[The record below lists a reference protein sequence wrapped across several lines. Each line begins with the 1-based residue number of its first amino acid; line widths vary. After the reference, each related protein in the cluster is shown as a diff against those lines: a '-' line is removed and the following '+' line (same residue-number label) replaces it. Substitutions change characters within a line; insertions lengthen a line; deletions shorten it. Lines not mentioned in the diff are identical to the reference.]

1 MLLRIMSCMAEL
13 GFRLYLYFKDPD
25 ATSNVLI
32 NTGSILVLTFSHS
45 IGFVIGVCNLVFKI
59 KFDPIVIPLGTYLI
73 VKALMVPI
81 FILFGSEGAINTL
94 KTHFFERVEIVW
106 NWVKEFQNCIPN
118 WNFCRSNQVAPDVE

>member
-1 MLLRIMSCMAEL
+1 MAEL

-25 ATSNVLI
+25 VTSNVFI
-32 NTGSILVLTFSHS
+32 NTGSILVLTLSHS

-94 KTHFFERVEIVW
+94 KTHFSERVEIMW
-106 NWVKEFQNCIPN
+106 NGVKEFQNCIPN